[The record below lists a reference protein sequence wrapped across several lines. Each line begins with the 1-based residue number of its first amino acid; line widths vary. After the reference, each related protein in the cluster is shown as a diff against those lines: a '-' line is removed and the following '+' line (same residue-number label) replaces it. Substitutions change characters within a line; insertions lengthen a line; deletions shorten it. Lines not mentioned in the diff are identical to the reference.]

1 MDDYH
6 FNYITKI
13 EKKEKKK
20 KTWTPKF
27 QHIAVYILVRVRF
40 SILLELIFSSADYL
54 NLRSISSLN
63 NFQNSEMK

>member
-20 KTWTPKF
+20 KKWTPMF

-40 SILLELIFSSADYL
+40 SILLELMFSSADYL